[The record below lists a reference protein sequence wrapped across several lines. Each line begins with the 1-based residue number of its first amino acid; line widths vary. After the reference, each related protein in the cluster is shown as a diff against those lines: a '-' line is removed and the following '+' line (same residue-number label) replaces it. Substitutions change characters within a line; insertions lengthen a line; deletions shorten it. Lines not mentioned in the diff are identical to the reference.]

1 MTKVKISVV
10 KSFSKKDV
18 FGDELPDGLKGPLD
32 VCDTH
37 RPGQEFFFDGSGCPE
52 GICPWAFADIFR
64 DILHLW
70 TGGDFPWVG
79 KPGVMYSACTD
90 GKKPVIFKLERVE
103 G

>member
-70 TGGDFPWVG
+70 KGGDFPWVG

>member
-52 GICPWAFADIFR
+52 GLCNWAYSDIQKE
-64 DILHLW
+64 IVHIYH
-70 TGGDFPWVG
+70 GGDNHWIEE
-79 KPGVMYSACTD
+79 PGVGYAACTD
-90 GKKPVIFKLERVE
+90 GMKPVLFRIERVE
-103 G
+103 D